1 MAADRTFPE
10 DARIVEELTPLP
22 SLGPTVSPLEADL
35 AMARSHCE
43 TQRLALA
50 ALQARCDT
58 LHEDRRALAE
68 RVRQLEKQLQQAKKP
83 ASK

>member
-22 SLGPTVSPLEADL
+22 SLGPTVSPLEAEL
-35 AMARSHCE
+35 AVAHNTCE

-50 ALQARCDT
+50 TLQARNDA
-58 LHEDRRALAE
+58 LHEDRRALAA
-68 RVRQLEKQLQQAKKP
+68 RVKQLEQQLQQAKNT